1 LLATIS
7 LQLDLR
13 GDLHLGMPQR
23 FRNPRRSQVT
33 PETFTLY
40 PIDDG
45 MFPFWRRSVAF
56 SRRCRHQRHFYP
68 AFVHVSDIEAADCCM

>member
-33 PETFTLY
+33 PETFTVY
-40 PIDDG
+40 PIVDG
-45 MFPFWRRSVAF
+45 MSFLLGMNAPSFNALFHHR
-56 SRRCRHQRHFYP
+56 
-68 AFVHVSDIEAADCCM
+68 